1 MHSDADV
8 GRQGVEDDPGGWLWK
23 EIRRFLRHHLARAR
37 DLDHVRDRGRAQE
50 EGRLARSRLNAIEQA
65 RDVPGVAEVA
75 LRLQLGRFKAQLSLQ
90 DLAVKDR
97 HVEAGDW
104 I

>member
-8 GRQGVEDDPGGWLWK
+8 GGQGVEDDPGGWLWK

-50 EGRLARSRLNAIEQA
+50 EGRLAGS
-65 RDVPGVAEVA
+65 
-75 LRLQLGRFKAQLSLQ
+75 RFKISRWRTDTSRRETGSAGSVG
-90 DLAVKDR
+90 AMSTVR
-97 HVEAGDW
+97 HPPPCPPPEGAG
-104 I
+104 